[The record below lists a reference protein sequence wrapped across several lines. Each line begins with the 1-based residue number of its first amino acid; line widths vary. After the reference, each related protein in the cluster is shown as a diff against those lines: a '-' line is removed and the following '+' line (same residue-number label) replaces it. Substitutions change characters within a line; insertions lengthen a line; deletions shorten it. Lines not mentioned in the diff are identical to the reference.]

1 MSKAKSKTQKKID
14 NNIRLA
20 LTSACQSMLE
30 EVPGFQWLTHQADY
44 TNFPASLLIICVF
57 DSPDQQLQA
66 ESSGKASQMKRVI
79 QAKLLKTGVKFK
91 SLEQQILLDNEQ
103 VCKQEHQ
110 GNWTLRLASYKG
122 RAIGKNRPSQ

>member
-57 DSPDQQLQA
+57 DSLDHQLQA
-66 ESSGKASQMKRVI
+66 ESGGKVSEMKRVI
-79 QAKLLKTGVKFK
+79 QAKLLKAGVKFK

-103 VCKQEHQ
+103 ACEQEHQ
-110 GNWTLRLASYKG
+110 GNWTLRLTGYKG
-122 RAIGKNRPSQ
+122 RAIGKNRPG